1 MVSSLRF
8 GLSRL
13 LVAGGLMMAAAA
25 SFATITFSN
34 ITVTLPAG
42 FTQTTVFTGSNDI
55 DFHFADAM
63 VGDFQAVRSGTITI
77 SYTASAAQGFE
88 ITGMN
93 LSVLG
98 GVLGSG
104 IVGVEEEIRS
114 GSPAG
119 PLLGSLSLVAPA
131 DGNLPITHYME
142 FDGSA
147 TTIYVTKSIRVDAT
161 ADTNDFDFAAVGLVE
176 QSYTVVPEP
185 ATMAAVALGF
195 GMLAARR
202 RRR

>member
-1 MVSSLRF
+1 M
-8 GLSRL
+8 SRL
-13 LVAGGLMMAAAA
+13 TVAGGLLMAASA

-34 ITVTLPAG
+34 IVVTLPAG
-42 FTQTTVFTGSNDI
+42 FTQSAVFTGTSDI

-63 VGDFQAVRSGTITI
+63 AGDFQAVRSGTITI
-77 SYTASAAQGFE
+77 SYQAAAAPGFE

-98 GVLGSG
+98 GALGSG
-104 IVGVEEEIRS
+104 IVGIDEEIRS
-114 GSPAG
+114 GSPFG
-119 PLLGSLSLVAPA
+119 PLLGSFSAVAPA
-131 DGNLPITHYME
+131 DGDLPINHYME

-147 TTIYVTKSIRVDAT
+147 TTIFVTKNIRVDAT

-185 ATMAAVALGF
+185 ATMAAVTLGF